1 MLFPFKAQ
9 VASSVAVLSAVAALA
24 TLAALP
30 SCSKKSEKV
39 SVGDPIGIRVEWS
52 GTPFQLAV
60 ATSPL
65 VDPDDYKG
73 PFSALFVDAAKV
85 CPQMTTLASDMTAH
99 LEGRIEKDKV
109 AINGG
114 EDPLLKCIGGA
125 LNGKDFKSKGKDFDF
140 VVEIR
145 AVKK

>member
-1 MLFPFKAQ
+1 MFSYLKSPVLLPLGALLM
-9 VASSVAVLSAVAALA
+9 AAAVLPA
-24 TLAALP
+24 
-30 SCSKKSEKV
+30 CSKKSDKV

-52 GTPFQLAV
+52 GTPFQLAL
-60 ATSPL
+60 ATSPS

-73 PFSALFVDAAKV
+73 PFSALFVEAAKV
-85 CPQMTTLASDMTAH
+85 CPQMTTLAADMTAH
-99 LEGRIEKDKV
+99 LEGRVDKDKV

-114 EDPLLKCIGGA
+114 EDPLLKCIGGT
-125 LNGKDFKSKGKDFDF
+125 LNGKELKANKGKDFDF

>member
-1 MLFPFKAQ
+1 MWFSLKAQ
-9 VASSVAVLSAVAALA
+9 VASPLAVLTAVAALA
-24 TLAALP
+24 ALP
-30 SCSKKSEKV
+30 ACSKKSDKV
-39 SVGDPIGIRVEWS
+39 AVGDPIGIRVEWS

-60 ATSPL
+60 ATSPS
-65 VDPDDYKG
+65 VDPDHYKG
-73 PFSALFVDAAKV
+73 SFSSLFVEAAKV

-99 LEGRIEKDKV
+99 LEGRVEKDKV

-145 AVKK
+145 SVKK